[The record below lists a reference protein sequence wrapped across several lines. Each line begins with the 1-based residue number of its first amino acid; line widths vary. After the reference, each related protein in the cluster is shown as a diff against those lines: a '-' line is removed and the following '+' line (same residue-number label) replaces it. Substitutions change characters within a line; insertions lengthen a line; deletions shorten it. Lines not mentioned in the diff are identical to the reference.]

1 MPLRT
6 EYTKIANIADIME
19 RIQQIRDE
27 TRSRR
32 FMAIANLYDIN
43 GWRDIRF
50 EKNNEE
56 VEEEEDL
63 EYEDD
68 TDDKDENEE

>member
-1 MPLRT
+1 MSFM
-6 EYTKIANIADIME
+6 EVME
-19 RIQQIRDE
+19 RIHQFRDE

-56 VEEEEDL
+56 FKEEEVL
-63 EYEDD
+63 EYEED
-68 TDDKDENEE
+68 TDNDNDEDTE

>member
-1 MPLRT
+1 
-6 EYTKIANIADIME
+6 ME

-32 FMAIANLYDIN
+32 FMAIANMYNIN

-56 VEEEEDL
+56 FEEEEEL
-63 EYEDD
+63 VYEDD
-68 TDDKDENEE
+68 TENDNDENDE

>member
-1 MPLRT
+1 MSSSF
-6 EYTKIANIADIME
+6 EYTNIINNNMMQ
-19 RIQQIRDE
+19 RIQEIRDE

-32 FMAIANLYDIN
+32 FMAIANLYEIN

-50 EKNNEE
+50 EKNNEQL
-56 VEEEEDL
+56 EEEEDF

-68 TDDKDENEE
+68 TETEAEDDE

>member
-1 MPLRT
+1 M
-6 EYTKIANIADIME
+6 EIME
-19 RIQQIRDE
+19 RINQIREE

-32 FMAIANLYDIN
+32 FMAIANLYEIN

-50 EKNNEE
+50 EKNDEQI
-56 VEEEEDL
+56 EEEEEE

-68 TDDKDENEE
+68 EADTDQDNE

>member
-1 MPLRT
+1 MSLRT
-6 EYTKIANIADIME
+6 EYTNIADIME

-56 VEEEEDL
+56 VEEEENL

-68 TDDKDENEE
+68 TDDNDENEE

>member
-1 MPLRT
+1 MSRPT
-6 EYTKIANIADIME
+6 EYTNIDTIME

-32 FMAIANLYDIN
+32 FMAISNLYEIN

-56 VEEEEDL
+56 IEEEEDL

-68 TDDKDENEE
+68 TDDNDENEE

>member
-1 MPLRT
+1 MSRSI
-6 EYTKIANIADIME
+6 EYTNMMQ
-19 RIQQIRDE
+19 RIQEIRDE

-32 FMAIANLYDIN
+32 FMAIANLYEIN

-56 VEEEEDL
+56 FEEEEDFDY
-63 EYEDD
+63 ENDTETEDEDD
-68 TDDKDENEE
+68 E

>member
-1 MPLRT
+1 MTIRT

-56 VEEEEDL
+56 VEEEDDL

>member
-1 MPLRT
+1 MTIRT

-56 VEEEEDL
+56 IEEDEDL

-68 TDDKDENEE
+68 TDDNDENEE